1 MSGPADLLG
10 EHNEDGQGNEGGPG
24 DEMIDPHEELTPG

>member
-1 MSGPADLLG
+1 MSGPADLIG
-10 EHNEDGQGNEGGPG
+10 EHNENAQGNDGGPG